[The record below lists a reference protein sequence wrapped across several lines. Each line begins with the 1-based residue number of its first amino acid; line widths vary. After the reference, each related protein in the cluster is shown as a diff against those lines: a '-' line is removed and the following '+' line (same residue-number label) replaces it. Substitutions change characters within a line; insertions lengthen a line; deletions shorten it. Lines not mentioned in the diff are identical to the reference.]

1 MTDVFLYAILKR
13 CRYTHYRN
21 KLGSNICSQ
30 IFDETVIDYLLLITC
45 KENIRIETA
54 MSISIDQ
61 KLIEEGTAQLS
72 SEIEVLE
79 AWLRELETKTDEDNE
94 IIAARK
100 SYNDMLRS
108 RREMLSSLAKQSK
121 LQAVSAD

>member
-1 MTDVFLYAILKR
+1 
-13 CRYTHYRN
+13 
-21 KLGSNICSQ
+21 
-30 IFDETVIDYLLLITC
+30 
-45 KENIRIETA
+45 

-61 KLIEEGTAQLS
+61 KLIEEGTTQLT

-79 AWLRELETKTDEDNE
+79 AWLRELELLNGEDQE
-94 IIAARK
+94 TIAARK

-108 RREMLSSLAKQSK
+108 RREMLSSLAQQSK